1 MNMMAPP
8 GTYETETPLCYV
20 SRMNDENIER
30 SLDGFEAAAE
40 ALAEL
45 LAGARRQIDWYSP
58 VVAPNLY
65 GDERVDA
72 ALRRAVLEQPRLR
85 VRLLLPPVNGWRQH
99 CPRLTELIERL
110 SALELRVPGRRGD
123 GDASGEDRP
132 EYGWGFVIADR
143 RALLVLIDPQ
153 RGLGRYHPDGDGAR
167 GRSLQELFDTLWE
180 NARPDIELR
189 KLGI

>member
-1 MNMMAPP
+1 MSDAN
-8 GTYETETPLCYV
+8 TERT
-20 SRMNDENIER
+20 I
-30 SLDGFEAAAE
+30 DGFEAAAE
-40 ALAEL
+40 ALTEL

-58 VVAPNLY
+58 AVAPILY

-72 ALRRAVLEQPRLR
+72 ALRRTVLDQSRLR
-85 VRLLLPPVNGWRQH
+85 VRLLLPPANGWRQR
-99 CPRLTELIERL
+99 CPRLAGLIERL
-110 SALELRVPGRRGD
+110 SALELRVPGRSGGGD
-123 GDASGEDRP
+123 RNGEDRP

-143 RALLVLIDPQ
+143 RPLLVLTDPQ
-153 RGLGRYHPDGDGAR
+153 RGLGRYHPDGDGPR

>member
-1 MNMMAPP
+1 MFP
-8 GTYETETPLCYV
+8 E
-20 SRMNDENIER
+20 MNDENIER

-58 VVAPNLY
+58 VVAPSLY

-99 CPRLTELIERL
+99 CPRLTGLIERL
-110 SALELRVPGRRGD
+110 SALELRIPGPRGSEER
-123 GDASGEDRP
+123 AGEDRS
-132 EYGWGFVIADR
+132 EYGWGFVIADQ
-143 RALLVLIDPQ
+143 RALLVLTDPQ
-153 RGLGRYHPDGDGAR
+153 RGPGRYHPDGDGAR
-167 GRSLQELFDTLWE
+167 SRLLQALFDTLWE
-180 NARPDIELR
+180 TARPDAELR